1 MPYIT
6 KDRRVQFN
14 KALTQIEKIEKKG
27 DLEYCIYFLMMRY
40 MRDKEK
46 NYSNHHDTTYA
57 AHHCGDEYRR
67 RYLDKREDV
76 AIEKNGDITGE

>member
-1 MPYIT
+1 MPYIAPE
-6 KDRRVQFN
+6 RRPYFN
-14 KALTQIEKIEKKG
+14 NALRQIEKIETKG

-40 MRDKEK
+40 MRDRDK

-57 AHHCGDEYRR
+57 AVHCGSEYKRR
-67 RYLDKREDV
+67 HLDKREDV